1 MAESARAGRDGE
13 TGKVRVAVVG
23 ATGYTGAE
31 LVRLLLDH
39 PHVEL
44 AFLSSERSAGKPVDR
59 VLSSVRNHPAAAGL
73 KLRPL
78 AELSDVDM
86 AFGCLPGGE
95 LPGRMPLLAE
105 RAKHVVNLAGDFRL
119 TDPVA
124 AARHYPGSAS
134 WTEPF
139 SYHVPEFGEP
149 GERFLNLP
157 GCMAVTSIYA
167 LYPLLAEGLVEPDP
181 VVDAKTGSS
190 GSGRTSTEHPADR
203 FGNFRAHKPHGHRHG
218 PEVAQALRSLT
229 GVDVDLQFSTHSLDV
244 ARGILVTAYSRLRSG
259 VSEVDVKRA
268 YVKAY
273 RRTPFVRVRNHG
285 LPALKTVVGSNVA
298 EVAPQVQGDRCVT
311 IAALD
316 NLVKGAAG
324 QAVQTLNQVFGLPEH
339 TGLPFTAVAP

>member
-1 MAESARAGRDGE
+1 MAGTAAQAEGAGR
-13 TGKVRVAVVG
+13 VRVAVVG
-23 ATGYTGAE
+23 ATGYTGGE

-44 AFLSSERSAGKPVDR
+44 AFLSSERSAGMPVDR
-59 VLSSVRNHPAAAGL
+59 VLPAVRNHPAVAGL

-78 AELSDVDM
+78 AELSDVDI

-95 LPGRMPLLAE
+95 LPARMPLLAE

-119 TDPVA
+119 SDPVA
-124 AARHYPGSAS
+124 AEKHYPESAA

-139 SYHVPEFGEP
+139 SYHVPEFATP
-149 GERFLNLP
+149 RERFLNLP
-157 GCMAVTSIYA
+157 GCMAVTSLYA

-190 GSGRTSTEHPADR
+190 GSGRTSAEHPADR
-203 FGNFRAHKPHGHRHG
+203 FGDFRPHKPHGHRHG
-218 PEVAQALRSLT
+218 PEVVEALRTLT

-244 ARGILVTAYSRLRSG
+244 ARGILVTAYSRLRPG

-273 RRTPFVRVRNHG
+273 RQTPFVRVRNHG
-285 LPALKTVVGSNVA
+285 LPGVKAVVGSNVA
-298 EVAPQVQGDRCVT
+298 EVAPRVRGDRCVT

-316 NLVKGAAG
+316 NLIKGAAG